1 MCILYN
7 FVWLNDLDVY
17 MLKRGK
23 IEEVINTN
31 VDAMVILFQF
41 QMVIHFIRQEV
52 FCVDVGQSG
61 NRKHTL
67 SHAVRKT
74 VFGISD

>member
-1 MCILYN
+1 MGR
-7 FVWLNDLDVY
+7 
-17 MLKRGK
+17 RGK
-23 IEEVINTN
+23 IEEIINTN

-41 QMVIHFIRQEV
+41 QMVIHFIGQEV

-67 SHAVRKT
+67 SRYARKP
-74 VFGISD
+74 VFGISDTN